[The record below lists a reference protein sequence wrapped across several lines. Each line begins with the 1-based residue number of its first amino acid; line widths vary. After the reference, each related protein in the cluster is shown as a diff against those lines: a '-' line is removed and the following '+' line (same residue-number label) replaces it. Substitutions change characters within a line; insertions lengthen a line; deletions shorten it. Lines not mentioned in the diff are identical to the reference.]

1 MSDVK
6 VRLAGLDAARYLAF
20 AGMLLVNFQLAM
32 QVDISGAGW
41 INRLFEVLEGKAS
54 ATFVVLSGIGL
65 SLATRRMGSREAKHW
80 TLRRALFLLAV
91 GLLNLSVFPADI
103 LHYYAVYFLLAIPL
117 LNCGTKTLTTS
128 VVVIAF
134 LSCWLLLT
142 HNYSNGWDWALF
154 QYQDAWTLTGALR
167 NLFFNGFHPVFP
179 WLIFLLAGMALG
191 RMALHQLTVQ
201 CVIIAAGLA
210 LLMLAMLINS
220 AFHFSPYHWL
230 LATTPMP
237 PGPVYLLT
245 GLGSALTVTGACLVM
260 ARWNVFD
267 SSMLAAGRMTLS
279 LYVAH
284 ILLGMGT
291 LEAMGALNGTAHTET
306 VLACAAAFLIVSTIF
321 AHIWFKGFDQGPLE
335 SLMRKAFVKRS

>member
-6 VRLAGLDAARYLAF
+6 ARLAGLDAARYLAF

-32 QVDISGAGW
+32 QVDISEAGW
-41 INRLFEVLEGKAS
+41 INGLFGVLEGKAS

-65 SLATRRMGSREAKHW
+65 SLATRRMSSREARHW
-80 TLRRALFLLAV
+80 TLRRALFLLAA

-117 LNCGTKTLTTS
+117 LHCGAKVLATS
-128 VVVIAF
+128 AVFIAF

-142 HNYSNGWDWALF
+142 HNYSNGWDWVLL
-154 QYQDAWTLTGALR
+154 QYRDAWTLTGAIR

-179 WLIFLLAGMALG
+179 WIVFLLAGMALG
-191 RMALHQLTVQ
+191 RMALHHLNVQ
-201 CVIIAAGLA
+201 CAIVAAGLA
-210 LLMLAMLINS
+210 FLILAMLIS
-220 AFHFSPYHWL
+220 RSFHLSPYRWL
-230 LATTPMP
+230 LASTPMP

-245 GLGSALTVTGACLVM
+245 GLGSALAVTGACLVM
-260 ARWNVFD
+260 ARWQVFL
-267 SSMLAAGRMTLS
+267 SSVLTAGRMTLS

-291 LEAMGALNGTAHTET
+291 LEAMGMLNGTAHAET
-306 VLACAAAFLIVSTIF
+306 VLACAAAFLIVSTAF
-321 AHIWFKGFDQGPLE
+321 AHIWFKFFDHGPLE
-335 SLMRKAFVKRS
+335 RVMRGAFVKRV